1 MGKTSSFIKNS
12 TDFAAFISDQTIA
25 EETILVSFDVVSL
38 FTNVPV
44 DLACQVAG
52 GRLHAD
58 ESLDDRT
65 TLSPDEVLRLL
76 RFCLDATFVAYQG
89 KWYQQTFGTAMGSP
103 VSVTVANLVMEDV
116 EERALAS
123 YPTPPPFWKR
133 FVDDTCTAIPPDHL
147 ESFHNHLNS
156 IEPSIEFTY
165 ELEEQG
171 KLPFLDLLIKHHP
184 DGTLSTTVYRKKTHT
199 DKYLDFQ
206 SHHPLAHKLAVV
218 KTLQNRANTHCTY
231 ANDGLVEQKRVSRA
245 LMKNGYPRRV
255 RQQQMGTATRNQ
267 MRQESNPT
275 ATVTIPYVRGT
286 SEAIR
291 RVLAPLDIRTQFHPT
306 TTLRRLLVHVKDP
319 VPMEMTTGV
328 VYQIGCQDCAATYV
342 GQTGRSLSTR
352 IKEHKSALTNAHPD
366 RSAVAEHAMDT
377 GHSIDWKNTQ
387 VKAVMPYFWQ
397 RCTLETWHMR
407 SQPHPLNR
415 EEGILPHV
423 YDSLIGPNTPPPR
436 VHRTISSAEL
446 TSGRVPP
453 AGHASC

>member
-1 MGKTSSFIKNS
+1 M
-12 TDFAAFISDQTIA
+12 
-25 EETILVSFDVVSL
+25 
-38 FTNVPV
+38 
-44 DLACQVAG
+44 
-52 GRLHAD
+52 
-58 ESLDDRT
+58 
-65 TLSPDEVLRLL
+65 
-76 RFCLDATFVAYQG
+76 
-89 KWYQQTFGTAMGSP
+89 
-103 VSVTVANLVMEDV
+103 
-116 EERALAS
+116 
-123 YPTPPPFWKR
+123 
-133 FVDDTCTAIPPDHL
+133 
-147 ESFHNHLNS
+147 
-156 IEPSIEFTY
+156 
-165 ELEEQG
+165 EEQG

-366 RSAVAEHAMDT
+366 RCQLINWF
-377 GHSIDWKNTQ
+377 IDHN
-387 VKAVMPYFWQ
+387 
-397 RCTLETWHMR
+397 
-407 SQPHPLNR
+407 
-415 EEGILPHV
+415 
-423 YDSLIGPNTPPPR
+423 
-436 VHRTISSAEL
+436 
-446 TSGRVPP
+446 
-453 AGHASC
+453 